1 MDGTLGG
8 LDHNVSEI
16 SKQVIRDLLDEGHLF
31 YIATGR
37 MKALIAQV
45 AQDIDP
51 RVRIVGSNGGIM
63 ETDDGF
69 EIESIDYDTTSQ
81 IYNIAKQHAVP
92 ALFFTDRDILYTN
105 FVPDFFVEPN
115 AYNHGAIVKQID
127 SAIDLKDFNIINV
140 LFMAHH
146 LENPETFLDPSR
158 EQLLNELDV
167 NVTSSNPGNLE
178 IYAKSVSKGNAVI
191 KIMKKHSIDPEHVI
205 VFGDG
210 FNDVSMFQVAKTSV
224 AMENAPDGVKKHAT
238 HITSTNTENGVV
250 EFLLNYLK

>member
-8 LDHNVSEI
+8 LDHNVSETT
-16 SKQVIRDLLDEGHLF
+16 KQVIRDLLDKGHLF

-63 ETDDGF
+63 ETDEGF
-69 EIESIDYDTTSQ
+69 EIEPIDYDTISR
-81 IYNIAKQHAVP
+81 IYHIARERDIP
-92 ALFFTDRDILYTN
+92 ALFFTDKDILYTN
-105 FVPDFFVEPN
+105 FVPEFFVEPN
-115 AYNHGAIVKQID
+115 GFNQGAIVKQIE
-127 SAIDLKDFNIINV
+127 SENDLKDFTFINA

-146 LENPETFLDPSR
+146 LENPESLLHPAR
-158 EQLLNELDV
+158 EQMLNELEV

-178 IYAKSVSKGNAVI
+178 IYPKTVSKGYAVT
-191 KIMKKHSIDPEHVI
+191 KLMKKHNIDPEHVI

-238 HITSTNTENGVV
+238 HITSTNSENGVV
-250 EFLLNYLK
+250 EFLLDYLK